1 MAPEHPFPAA
11 IEDGTAALQWIKNN
25 VHRYGGNNKQMILS
39 GESAGG
45 TLAVALAAMNY
56 DTKYISRFARVSLA
70 GMFLLY
76 PCLDFGTYRDSHF
89 KYGSSM
95 YPILSLPT
103 MLHFWSMYLGPS
115 WSVRNDYRAVPMRIP
130 TALLKQLPPTLI
142 ALAKFDILHD
152 EGLEFS
158 ELLRQANVPITT
170 LIYNDTVHGFFAKP
184 GLTTEAQTKEIVSGV
199 YSLLT
204 QKK

>member
-1 MAPEHPFPAA
+1 
-11 IEDGTAALQWIKNN
+11 
-25 VHRYGGNNKQMILS
+25 
-39 GESAGG
+39 
-45 TLAVALAAMNY
+45 
-56 DTKYISRFARVSLA
+56 
-70 GMFLLY
+70 
-76 PCLDFGTYRDSHF
+76 
-89 KYGSSM
+89 
-95 YPILSLPT
+95 
-103 MLHFWSMYLGPS
+103 
-115 WSVRNDYRAVPMRIP
+115 MRIP